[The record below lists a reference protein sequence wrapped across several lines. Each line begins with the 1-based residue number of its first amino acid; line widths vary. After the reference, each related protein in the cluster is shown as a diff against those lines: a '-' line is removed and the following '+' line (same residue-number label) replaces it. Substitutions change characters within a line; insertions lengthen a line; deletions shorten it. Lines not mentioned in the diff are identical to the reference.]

1 MDPQK
6 KQLRKLKRDV
16 KRAGNKRRRQ
26 YLKRQ
31 LHDNPEEAPN
41 SEYDFGRNTSETLNG
56 LDQDATRT
64 REPRDEGESGR

>member
-26 YLKRQ
+26 YLKRH
-31 LHDNPEEAPN
+31 LHDDPDEAPHN
-41 SEYDFGRNTSETLNG
+41 EFDFGRNTSETLNG
-56 LDQDATRT
+56 LDQDATRK
-64 REPRDEGESGR
+64 RQPDGER